1 MCADPLRTCKSFN
14 GSFANGCYDFA
25 DLEEG
30 TGQLQTG
37 KTQTYF
43 FTHPA
48 WGDDDGVLDTDELW
62 RPDCQFMSSL
72 FRMAQEVDPHV
83 MMIVFLPT
91 LLFES
96 AFAMDYAIF
105 RKQLSQIV
113 VLAGPGVIV
122 ASLVTGLFVKAWYSH
137 WSFNACWLLGTIV
150 SATDPVAVVALL
162 KDLGADPALGTMI
175 EGESLLNDGSAVVV
189 YSFIMSWIKF
199 DWEAPDGWL
208 AREGRTDLG
217 PEPFPVWGSG
227 WIELLVLVLQMAV
240 LGVVFGIVAGKVV
253 KVALQRVYN
262 ETFIEVAIVLG
273 STHLVFWLSE
283 IVLKSSAVLSVVVMG
298 AYLNLHREAITVDTQ
313 HFLHEFYEMCAYLLN
328 TVLFLIAG
336 VSLGEIFY
344 GAAVGFDDDGIN
356 DMDFWGYMP
365 LLYAVCLFAR
375 TATVALFYP
384 LMKFAASRGVG
395 TKIDWRKAAVLIWG
409 GLRGAVGLALALVVR
424 HTEYDFEMWPTDR
437 NETPPVQQGVT
448 KELKHLYCRDVPQ
461 LILMATCSMIFLT
474 VVVNGSTMARL
485 MRALGLDQPTEDRRY
500 MMSEAAKKLHIE
512 TDKFLEKLK
521 KEESHLDSADYP
533 TVQDRFLY
541 LTNDLEAD
549 LLLEADDIAIAMAQQ
564 AITRPPMLTHPP
576 ALPSQKLTTPA

>member
-1 MCADPLRTCKSFN
+1 M
-14 GSFANGCYDFA
+14 
-25 DLEEG
+25 
-30 TGQLQTG
+30 
-37 KTQTYF
+37 
-43 FTHPA
+43 H
-48 WGDDDGVLDTDELW
+48 
-62 RPDCQFMSSL
+62 FM
-72 FRMAQEVDPHV
+72 
-83 MMIVFLPT
+83 
-91 LLFES
+91 
-96 AFAMDYAIF
+96 
-105 RKQLSQIV
+105 
-113 VLAGPGVIV
+113 
-122 ASLVTGLFVKAWYSH
+122 
-137 WSFNACWLLGTIV
+137 
-150 SATDPVAVVALL
+150 
-162 KDLGADPALGTMI
+162 
-175 EGESLLNDGSAVVV
+175 
-189 YSFIMSWIKF
+189 
-199 DWEAPDGWL
+199 
-208 AREGRTDLG
+208 
-217 PEPFPVWGSG
+217 
-227 WIELLVLVLQMAV
+227 
-240 LGVVFGIVAGKVV
+240 
-253 KVALQRVYN
+253 
-262 ETFIEVAIVLG
+262 
-273 STHLVFWLSE
+273 
-283 IVLKSSAVLSVVVMG
+283 
-298 AYLNLHREAITVDTQ
+298 
-313 HFLHEFYEMCAYLLN
+313 HEFYEMCAYLLN

-424 HTEYDFEMWPTDR
+424 HTEYDFDMWPSDR
-437 NETPPVQQGVT
+437 NGSLPVQQGVT

-564 AITRPPMLTHPP
+564 ALNVERNSFQHQFERGELSEAGVTRLTLMWESLQVTLVTPHIPSRHHLHLTSSPSPLQVSLTEGGPAERQRRYEKCIEKLEQETSVMRSSKLKEGWRKVNGDSGTYYQHKVRRAPQRPPRFACPGVP
-576 ALPSQKLTTPA
+576 RALCPS